1 MVNGKNNETNHI
13 PESCPQTD
21 GFFVGKQNR
30 FPLMETEDGSF
41 TVLGPLGETYHSV
54 AGAVLESQYVYID
67 CGLHYFIEKK
77 QTAGTLPSKIHIL
90 EMGLGTGLNAF
101 LTCRDFLTCR
111 ELLTEPEIFYR
122 AIDKYPLPSDLADRL
137 HYATN
142 PQEIACFQG
151 IHSDTWD
158 TPYRITDRF
167 TLLKHRCDLLD
178 FNPVGKP
185 PVHVVFYD
193 AFSPAAQPELW
204 TEQALQRIVP
214 LLAPE
219 AVLTTYSCKGTFRR
233 LLESLGFT
241 TERLPGP
248 GKKRHILRAVFT
260 TPQI

>member
-1 MVNGKNNETNHI
+1 
-13 PESCPQTD
+13 
-21 GFFVGKQNR
+21 
-30 FPLMETEDGSF
+30 
-41 TVLGPLGETYHSV
+41 
-54 AGAVLESQYVYID
+54 
-67 CGLHYFIEKK
+67 
-77 QTAGTLPSKIHIL
+77 
-90 EMGLGTGLNAF
+90 
-101 LTCRDFLTCR
+101 
-111 ELLTEPEIFYR
+111 
-122 AIDKYPLPSDLADRL
+122 
-137 HYATN
+137 YATN

-260 TPQI
+260 NPQI